1 MLTVKYSN
9 LFKKDL
15 KLMQKRGLDINKL
28 KEVIKLLA
36 NNETL
41 PDKYR
46 DHYLS
51 NNYKRIQ
58 RVSYTT

>member
-15 KLMQKRGLDINKL
+15 KLMQKRGLGISKL
-28 KEVIKLLA
+28 KEVIRLLA

-46 DHYLS
+46 DHCLS
-51 NNYKRIQ
+51 NNYKRI
-58 RVSYTT
+58 

>member
-15 KLMQKRGLDINKL
+15 KLMKKRGLDINKL
-28 KEVIKLLA
+28 KEVITILA
-36 NNETL
+36 DNKTL

-51 NNYKRIQ
+51 NNYKWVQ
-58 RVSYTT
+58 RMPYPT

>member
-15 KLMQKRGLDINKL
+15 KLMKRRGLNINLLKDIVAK
-28 KEVIKLLA
+28 LA

-41 PDKYR
+41 PEQNR
-46 DHYLS
+46 DHFLT
-51 NNYKRIQ
+51 NNYKRI
-58 RVSYTT
+58 

>member
-15 KLMQKRGLDINKL
+15 KLMQKRGLNINLLKDIVSK
-28 KEVIKLLA
+28 LA

-41 PDKYR
+41 PEQNR
-46 DHYLS
+46 DHFLT
-51 NNYKRIQ
+51 NNYKRI
-58 RVSYTT
+58 

>member
-36 NNETL
+36 NNEPL

-51 NNYKRIQ
+51 NNYKRI
-58 RVSYTT
+58 